1 VGDIDPQV
9 QELALELA
17 QLAASVD
24 DPAMACRL
32 IEMADEVLALAGP
45 QQADPEIYHSAIFF
59 LHTGR
64 ANMNVDP
71 YADDRSPRP
80 TQRN

>member
-9 QELALELA
+9 TGLALELA

-24 DPAMACRL
+24 DPALACRL
-32 IEMADEVLALAGP
+32 TEMADEVFALAGP
-45 QQADPEIYHSAIFF
+45 QQSGPAIYHSAIIF

-64 ANMNVDP
+64 ANINVDR
-71 YADDRSPRP
+71 YADARSPRP